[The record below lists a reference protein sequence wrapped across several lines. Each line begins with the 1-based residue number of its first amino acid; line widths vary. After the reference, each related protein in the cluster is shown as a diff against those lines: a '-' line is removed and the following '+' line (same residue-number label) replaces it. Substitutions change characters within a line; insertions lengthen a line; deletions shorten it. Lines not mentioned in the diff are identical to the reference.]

1 MNKKQKKMLIR
12 IVIAA
17 VLVVAFSLIPMK
29 GYVKFVLFMI
39 PYLVIGYDILKKAG
53 KGILNRQ
60 MFDENF
66 LMAVATIGAILL
78 GDYKEGV
85 AVMLFYQIGELFQS
99 YAVGKSRRNI
109 SELMDIRPD
118 YANIEQ
124 DGKLEQVDP
133 DEVRKYLCKRPVKA
147 PSDKL
152 QFLLRLLYSVFRCC
166 QQYILNMHVLLCR
179 P

>member
-66 LMAVATIGAILL
+66 LMAVATITTKSALE
-78 GDYKEGV
+78 YTVFASRV
-85 AVMLFYQIGELFQS
+85 AVRYNSFS
-99 YAVGKSRRNI
+99 SRYFSI
-109 SELMDIRPD
+109 
-118 YANIEQ
+118 
-124 DGKLEQVDP
+124 
-133 DEVRKYLCKRPVKA
+133 
-147 PSDKL
+147 
-152 QFLLRLLYSVFRCC
+152 YSS
-166 QQYILNMHVLLCR
+166 
-179 P
+179 

>member
-12 IVIAA
+12 IAIAA

-66 LMAVATIGAILL
+66 LMAVATIGDDSPWGL
-78 GDYKEGV
+78 
-85 AVMLFYQIGELFQS
+85 QRRRSS
-99 YAVGKSRRNI
+99 YAV
-109 SELMDIRPD
+109 L
-118 YANIEQ
+118 
-124 DGKLEQVDP
+124 
-133 DEVRKYLCKRPVKA
+133 
-147 PSDKL
+147 SD
-152 QFLLRLLYSVFRCC
+152 R
-166 QQYILNMHVLLCR
+166 
-179 P
+179 